1 MTLAGI
7 KPGDIIRVDKKG
19 RIFEAFVRDKHAGEL
34 KIAPIIPQVTYT
46 TASARE
52 VIGHWG
58 RRGRQT

>member
-7 KPGDIIRVDKKG
+7 KPGDIVRIDRKG
-19 RIFEAFVRDKHAGEL
+19 RVFEAFVREKADGQL
-34 KIAPIIPQVTYT
+34 KIAPIVPQVTYT

-58 RRGRQT
+58 RRGRST